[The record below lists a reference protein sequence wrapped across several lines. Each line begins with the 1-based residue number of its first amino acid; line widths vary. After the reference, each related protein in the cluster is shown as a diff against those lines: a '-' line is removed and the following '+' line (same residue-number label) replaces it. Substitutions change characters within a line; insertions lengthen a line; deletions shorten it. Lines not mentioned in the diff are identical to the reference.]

1 MMPDFS
7 EMIKKAK
14 EMQEKMKEA
23 QDNIKNIQVEGSS
36 GGNLVKIVMS
46 GDYEIKSIIVSEEAK
61 KEKTDILLD
70 LIIAAYNNA
79 KENLKRK
86 SNDELSKITGGII
99 PGDLNFPLK

>member
-1 MMPDFS
+1 MPDFS

-36 GGNLVKIVMS
+36 GGDLVKIIMS

-70 LIIAAYNNA
+70 LIIAAFNNA
-79 KENLKRK
+79 KENLKESLTKNYQR
-86 SNDELSKITGGII
+86 
-99 PGDLNFPLK
+99 

>member
-1 MMPDFS
+1 MEIMMPDFS

-36 GGNLVKIVMS
+36 GGNLVKIIMS

-61 KEKTDILLD
+61 KERI
-70 LIIAAYNNA
+70 YC
-79 KENLKRK
+79 
-86 SNDELSKITGGII
+86 
-99 PGDLNFPLK
+99 

>member
-1 MMPDFS
+1 MPDFS

-36 GGNLVKIVMS
+36 GGNLVKIIMS

-86 SNDELSKITGGII
+86 SNEELSKII
-99 PGDLNFPLK
+99 FQKLKN